1 MEKKVVLIKVV
12 EKNNQTTIVT
22 DKGQEFTFNCSMDA
36 ADMMVLAISRTLIS
50 NWDKLRTFNDSFELT
65 MTIKGAK
72 D

>member
-12 EKNNQTTIVT
+12 EKDNQTTIVT

-50 NWDKLRTFNDSFELT
+50 NWDKLRTYNDTFELT

>member
-12 EKNNQTTIVT
+12 EKDNQTIIVT

-50 NWDKLRTFNDSFELT
+50 NWDKLRGYNDTFELT

-72 D
+72 G

>member
-12 EKNNQTTIVT
+12 EKDNQTTIVT

-36 ADMMVLAISRTLIS
+36 ADMMVLAISRTLIA
-50 NWDKLRTFNDSFELT
+50 NWDKLRTYNDTFELT

>member
-12 EKNNQTTIVT
+12 EKENQTTIVT
-22 DKGQEFTFNCSMDA
+22 DKGAEFTFNCSMDA
-36 ADMMVLAISRTLIS
+36 SNMMVLAISKTLIS

-72 D
+72 W